1 MVQQLIVPGLTIL
14 QTRINNGLSMSAA
27 QTLEDIRNDWC
38 ALLGDAKT
46 DAGTNALTE
55 VLTFVL
61 EEASQQLPDRPSK
74 NGEFVNLNADL
85 KLSVKYKEMLHRL
98 QQELN
103 ESQNIQH

>member
-14 QTRINNGLSMSAA
+14 QTRINNGMSMSAA
-27 QTLEDIRNDWC
+27 QTLADIRNDWC
-38 ALLGDAKT
+38 ALLGDAKD
-46 DAGTNALTE
+46 DAGTSALTE

-61 EEASQQLPDRPSK
+61 EEAS
-74 NGEFVNLNADL
+74 NADL
-85 KLSVKYKEMLHRL
+85 KLSTKYKEMLARL